1 MAVLDHLVLAVPD
14 LDAAVPALAAQ
25 LGAEPEPGGVHP
37 GWGTRN
43 ALVGLGPHAYL
54 EIVGPDPEQDVA
66 ERAFGVAEIVR
77 PTLVAWAVRPGP
89 EEAFDDLVAA
99 AGDRLGPV
107 RAMSRR
113 RADGRQLH
121 WRLTLPVPGPMP
133 FLIDWGSTAHPAV
146 ALRPVAQLESLRL
159 SYTEPDALAAGL
171 RALGLADGPSAG
183 APGLTVVLRT
193 ATGRLVE
200 LT

>member
-1 MAVLDHLVLAVPD
+1 
-14 LDAAVPALAAQ
+14 
-25 LGAEPEPGGVHP
+25 VHP

-66 ERAFGVAEIVR
+66 ERAFGVAELVR

-89 EEAFDDLVAA
+89 GEAFDDLVAA

-113 RADGRQLH
+113 RADGRELH

-133 FLIDWGSTAHPAV
+133 FLIDWGSAVPTHPAGV
-146 ALRPVAQLESLRL
+146 ASDAGFHPPQVHPAAALRPVAQLESLRL
-159 SYTEPDALAAGL
+159 SHLEPDTLAAGL
-171 RALGLADGPSAG
+171 RALGLAEVPCSG
-183 APGLTVVLRT
+183 APGLAAVLRT

-200 LT
+200 FV